1 MAFYENFISLCN
13 SIHKSP
19 TAAILEIG
27 LERSSGTRWKK
38 GGMPSDA
45 TARRIADYFGV
56 TVDDLLGNK
65 NSPAEDGEADMVATT
80 PAEREL
86 LRLLRSFPEEDQ
98 ARILAAIET
107 LLRTQGLQK

>member
-56 TVDDLLGNK
+56 TVDYLTGKSDSREKPALQAENGLDEEFIRSYSRLNETNKAQIDSLIQFLL
-65 NSPAEDGEADMVATT
+65 S
-80 PAEREL
+80 
-86 LRLLRSFPEEDQ
+86 Q
-98 ARILAAIET
+98 
-107 LLRTQGLQK
+107 QGQ

>member
-1 MAFYENFISLCN
+1 MFKDNFERLLQTHNVKAYAVAKATGISQGLLSEYKSGKKEP
-13 SIHKSP
+13 SIPNLQK
-19 TAAILEIG
+19 L
-27 LERSSGTRWKK
+27 
-38 GGMPSDA
+38 
-45 TARRIADYFGV
+45 ADYFDV

-107 LLRTQGLQK
+107 LLRTQELQK

>member
-56 TVDDLLGNK
+56 TVDDLLGEENVK
-65 NSPAEDGEADMVATT
+65 AAAPEGSGQYEEFTRIFKELTPENQNEIIAEMLRRA
-80 PAEREL
+80 RE
-86 LRLLRSFPEEDQ
+86 Q
-98 ARILAAIET
+98 
-107 LLRTQGLQK
+107 

>member
-56 TVDDLLGNK
+56 TVDDLLGEENVK
-65 NSPAEDGEADMVATT
+65 AAA
-80 PAEREL
+80 
-86 LRLLRSFPEEDQ
+86 PEGSGQYEEF
-98 ARILAAIET
+98 ARIFKELTPENQNEIIAEM
-107 LLRTQGLQK
+107 LRRAREQ

>member
-56 TVDDLLGNK
+56 TVDDLLGEENVK
-65 NSPAEDGEADMVATT
+65 AAA
-80 PAEREL
+80 
-86 LRLLRSFPEEDQ
+86 PEGSGQYEEF
-98 ARILAAIET
+98 ARIFKELTPENQNKIIAEMLKRARE
-107 LLRTQGLQK
+107 Q

>member
-56 TVDDLLGNK
+56 SVDALLGDK
-65 NSPAEDGEADMVATT
+65 SSPAEDGEADMVATT
-80 PAEREL
+80 PAERKL
-86 LRLLRSFPEEDQ
+86 LRLLRSIPEEKQD
-98 ARILAAIET
+98 RLMVAIET
-107 LLRTQGLQK
+107 VLRTQELL

>member
-56 TVDDLLGNK
+56 TVDDLLGEENVK
-65 NSPAEDGEADMVATT
+65 AAA
-80 PAEREL
+80 
-86 LRLLRSFPEEDQ
+86 PEGSGQYEEF
-98 ARILAAIET
+98 ARIFKELTPENQNKIIAEM
-107 LLRTQGLQK
+107 LRRAREQ

>member
-1 MAFYENFISLCN
+1 MLNDNVERLLQTHNVKAYAVAKATGISQGLLSEYKSGKKEP
-13 SIHKSP
+13 SIPNLQK
-19 TAAILEIG
+19 L
-27 LERSSGTRWKK
+27 
-38 GGMPSDA
+38 
-45 TARRIADYFGV
+45 ADYFGV

-107 LLRTQGLQK
+107 LLRTQELQK

>member
-27 LERSSGTRWKK
+27 LERSSGTRWEK

-56 TVDDLLGNK
+56 TVDDLLGEENVK
-65 NSPAEDGEADMVATT
+65 AAA
-80 PAEREL
+80 
-86 LRLLRSFPEEDQ
+86 PEGSGQYEEF
-98 ARILAAIET
+98 ARIFKELTPENQNKIIAEM
-107 LLRTQGLQK
+107 LRRAREQ

>member
-56 TVDDLLGNK
+56 TVDDLLGEENVK
-65 NSPAEDGEADMVATT
+65 AAA
-80 PAEREL
+80 
-86 LRLLRSFPEEDQ
+86 PEGSGQYEEF
-98 ARILAAIET
+98 ARIFKELTPENQNKIIAEM
-107 LLRTQGLQK
+107 LRRARAQ

>member
-56 TVDDLLGNK
+56 TVDDLLGEENVK
-65 NSPAEDGEADMVATT
+65 AAT
-80 PAEREL
+80 
-86 LRLLRSFPEEDQ
+86 PEGSGQYEEF
-98 ARILAAIET
+98 ARIFKELTPENQNKIIAEM
-107 LLRTQGLQK
+107 LRRAREQ

>member
-56 TVDDLLGNK
+56 TVDDLLGEENVK
-65 NSPAEDGEADMVATT
+65 AAA
-80 PAEREL
+80 
-86 LRLLRSFPEEDQ
+86 PEGSGQYEEF
-98 ARILAAIET
+98 ARIFKELTPENRNKIIAEM
-107 LLRTQGLQK
+107 LRRAREQ